1 MSPRAWRAN
10 ASLAARSWRGP
21 TSTILFYI
29 TAVVMPDEGSIH
41 FAEDINGHDT
51 KLVRALERRE

>member
-1 MSPRAWRAN
+1 
-10 ASLAARSWRGP
+10 
-21 TSTILFYI
+21 
-29 TAVVMPDEGSIH
+29 MPDEGSIH